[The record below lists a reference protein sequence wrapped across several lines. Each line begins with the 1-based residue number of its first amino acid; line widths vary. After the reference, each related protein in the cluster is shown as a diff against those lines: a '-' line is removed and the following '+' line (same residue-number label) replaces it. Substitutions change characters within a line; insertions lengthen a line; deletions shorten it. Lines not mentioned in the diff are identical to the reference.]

1 MVGVDFKNDGNA
13 DDKQT
18 IIDYSSNYNRILVN
32 RVKLHA
38 FFFVVF
44 ILNSLGYIFQSL
56 QPVWDMQ
63 VLFSHLIK

>member
-18 IIDYSSNYNRILVN
+18 ITDYSSNYNRILVN

-44 ILNSLGYIFQSL
+44 ILNSSGYIFQSL

>member
-32 RVKLHA
+32 MVKLHA
-38 FFFVVF
+38 FFLLCSYLTLQDTFF
-44 ILNSLGYIFQSL
+44 NHYSQSGICKSCL
-56 QPVWDMQ
+56 V
-63 VLFSHLIK
+63 I